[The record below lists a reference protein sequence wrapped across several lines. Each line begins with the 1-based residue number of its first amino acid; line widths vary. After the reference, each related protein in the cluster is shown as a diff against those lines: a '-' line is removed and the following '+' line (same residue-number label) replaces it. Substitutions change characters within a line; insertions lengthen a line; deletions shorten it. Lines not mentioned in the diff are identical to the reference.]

1 MAMDLGDRSLKSDI
15 NVTPLVDVVLVL
27 LIIFMVVTPLL
38 HRGKDVPV
46 PEAERVSALERG
58 GDPIFV
64 CVTLDGRVWIDK
76 AEVRREDLANALT
89 AEMARMPGAPVLVK
103 GDRGLDY
110 RVIREVLLEISKTHL
125 PGVSLVATQPVGK
138 DAG

>member
-1 MAMDLGDRSLKSDI
+1 MDLGDKSLKSDI

-27 LIIFMVVTPLL
+27 LIIFMVITPLL

-46 PEAERVSALERG
+46 PEANRVSALERG

-64 CVTLDGRVWIDK
+64 SVTLDGRVWLDK

-89 AEMARMPGAPVLVK
+89 AEMARMPGAPVLIK

-110 RVIREVLLEISKTHL
+110 RVIRDVLLEISKTHI

>member
-1 MAMDLGDRSLKSDI
+1 MEVGDKTLKSDI

-27 LIIFMVVTPLL
+27 LIIFMVITPRL
-38 HRGKDVPV
+38 HRGKEVPV
-46 PEAERVSALERG
+46 PEANRVSALERG

-64 CVTLDGRVWIDK
+64 SVTLDGRIWLDK
-76 AEVRREDLANALT
+76 TEVKREELANALT
-89 AEMARMPGAPVLVK
+89 AEMARMPGAPVLIK

-110 RVIREVLLEISKTHL
+110 RVIREVLLEVSKTHL
-125 PGVSLVATQPVGK
+125 PGVSLVANQPVGK

>member
-1 MAMDLGDRSLKSDI
+1 MDVGDRSLKSDI

-38 HRGKDVPV
+38 HRGKDVPL
-46 PEAERVSALERG
+46 PEAQRVSALEKG

-64 CVTLDGRVWIDK
+64 SITLDHRIWLDQT
-76 AEVRREDLANALT
+76 EVRKEDLAEAVS
-89 AEMARMPGAPVLVK
+89 AEAVRRPGTPVLVK

-110 RVIREVLLEISKTHL
+110 RTIREVITELSKTRL
-125 PGVSLVATQPVGK
+125 SGVSLVAVEPGQKEGS
-138 DAG
+138 

>member
-1 MAMDLGDRSLKSDI
+1 MEVGDKTLKSDI

-27 LIIFMVVTPLL
+27 LIIFMVITPLL
-38 HRGKDVPV
+38 HRGKEVPV
-46 PEAERVSALERG
+46 PEANRVSALERG

-64 CVTLDGRVWIDK
+64 SVTLDGRIWLDK
-76 AEVRREDLANALT
+76 TEVKREELANALT
-89 AEMARMPGAPVLVK
+89 AEMARMPGAPVLIK

-110 RVIREVLLEISKTHL
+110 RVIREVLLEVSKTHL